1 MPKGS
6 DQLTGTGGT
15 YYVMAQLALR
25 GYHASCTFGNA
36 PFVDILVAAPDG
48 AKSVSLQVK
57 TASDARRWR
66 GRGDARVVNQL
77 QWTLGH
83 RLAKH
88 ARPGLF
94 YAFVDLKSLGQGEV
108 PDVYVVPSAWTKAYC
123 ASWVDSVKWAR
134 LHVSPKDMAQF
145 KNNWDRIKETLSAD
159 DDHDPG

>member
-1 MPKGS
+1 M
-6 DQLTGTGGT
+6 
-15 YYVMAQLALR
+15 
-25 GYHASCTFGNA
+25 
-36 PFVDILVAAPDG
+36 
-48 AKSVSLQVK
+48 
-57 TASDARRWR
+57 
-66 GRGDARVVNQL
+66 NQL